1 MNPSGYLEVEHTAD
15 WALKVWG
22 PNLADLCRQAAAGML
37 HLTGAVLAPDPAAE
51 RKIQLDAPDPESL
64 LVVWLEEILHDL
76 ESHGLAP
83 SDMHLRTEGDTRLR
97 GTIVQ
102 HPLLQPGK
110 TIKAVTYNDLH
121 IQRSPEGCE
130 ATIVFDV

>member
-1 MNPSGYLEVEHTAD
+1 VNSSGYQEVEHTAD
-15 WALKVWG
+15 WALRVWA
-22 PNLADLCRQAAAGML
+22 PNLAELCRQAAAGML
-37 HLTGAVLAPDPAAE
+37 RLTGSVLAPDPTSKRE
-51 RKIQLDAPDPESL
+51 IRLDAPDPESL
-64 LVVWLEEILHDL
+64 LVVWLEEVLYDL

-83 SDMHLRTEGDTRLR
+83 SEMRLRTEGDNRLR

-102 HPLLQPGK
+102 HSLLQPGK

-121 IQRSPEGCE
+121 VRRIPEGCE

>member
-1 MNPSGYLEVEHTAD
+1 VKPSGYQEIEHTAD
-15 WALKVWG
+15 WALRVWA
-22 PNLADLCRQAAAGML
+22 PNFADLCRQAAAGMVS
-37 HLTGAVLAPDPAAE
+37 LTGSVLAPEPTSKRE
-51 RKIQLDAPDPESL
+51 IHLDAADPESL
-64 LVVWLEEILHDL
+64 LVVWLEEILYDL

-83 SDMHLRTEGDTRLR
+83 SEMHLRTEGDTRLR

-102 HPLLQPGK
+102 HSLLRPGK

-121 IQRSPEGCE
+121 IQRSSDGCE

>member
-1 MNPSGYLEVEHTAD
+1 VKPSGYQEVEHTAD
-15 WALKVWG
+15 WALRVWA
-22 PNLADLCRQAAAGML
+22 PNLADLCRQAAAGMVS
-37 HLTGAVLAPDPAAE
+37 LTGSVLAPGPTCKRE
-51 RKIQLDAPDPESL
+51 IHLDAPDPESL
-64 LVVWLEEILHDL
+64 LVVWLEEILYDL
-76 ESHGLAP
+76 ESRSLAP
-83 SDMHLRTEGDTRLR
+83 SEMHLRTEGDTRLR

-121 IQRSPEGCE
+121 IQRSSDGCQ

>member
-1 MNPSGYLEVEHTAD
+1 MSPSGYQEVEHTAD

-22 PNLADLCRQAAAGML
+22 PNLADLCRQAATGML
-37 HLTGAVLAPDPAAE
+37 RLTGAVLAPDPASE
-51 RKIQLDAPDPESL
+51 REIHLDAPDPESL
-64 LVVWLEEILHDL
+64 LVLWLEEILYDL

-83 SDMHLRTEGDTRLR
+83 WDMHLRTEGDTRLR

-102 HPLLQPGK
+102 HALLQSGK
-110 TIKAVTYNDLH
+110 TIKAVTFNDLH
-121 IQRSPEGCE
+121 VQRKPDGCE

>member
-1 MNPSGYLEVEHTAD
+1 MNPSGYQEVEHTAD
-15 WALKVWG
+15 WALKVWA

-37 HLTGAVLAPDPAAE
+37 RLTGAVLAPDPASE
-51 RKIQLDAPDPESL
+51 REIHLDAPDPESL
-64 LVVWLEEILHDL
+64 LVVWLEEVLYDL
-76 ESHGLAP
+76 ESHSLAP

-102 HPLLQPGK
+102 HSLLQPGR
-110 TIKAVTYNDLH
+110 TIKAVTYNDL
-121 IQRSPEGCE
+121 QVLSNSDGYQ